1 VFACYCSDVPK
12 EIQNKVRE
20 LLVASGPLV
29 QSRFRQEWKKT
40 FPNEEFEFQT
50 YGFERLTD
58 ALESMTEIVVITRDT
73 KKVMQTC
80 SKAQTDTQRNT
91 THPPVSPSH

>member
-1 VFACYCSDVPK
+1 M

-40 FPNEEFEFQT
+40 FPDEDFDIQT

-73 KKVMQTC
+73 AKKVMQTC